1 MHSNREFRFRILC
14 LTLLLLSGALSGF
27 AGVSRSIQEQ
37 YKRDYE
43 NKAMFLKIP
52 IYSEKQTIYIND
64 QGFRVD
70 QGIGTPRYKVGD
82 QVRVLLVD
90 FAGDE
95 IKLRMSGISV
105 AGMVEIYF
113 RFDADLQ
120 ESFPNKGVFN
130 KALQA
135 TLTEG
140 LKYTD
145 IDEAKRSF
153 VEEQFERSV
162 QEISTSA
169 SIGRESVLKN
179 IAPLVPAYQDA
190 RHENENLK
198 NRVQDI
204 STQLSQSQSE
214 NRKLESESKTQ
225 QAELSRLKSANA
237 ALQEKIDNSTSQIS
251 RLGDELRDVKGNA
264 QGYQRE
270 LASIQRSL
278 NIKVDSA
285 RDLAA
290 QISDLGQAMK
300 KMQKDSDA
308 LAGQIVTLRT
318 NLDAQLAANARLVG
332 DNEELKA
339 NNQQMKSTIATL
351 TSNKDSLATQ
361 YLKLTREKEKLDNFS
376 KSIAAL
382 RSRIEE
388 EKTEDGFHYGRA
400 NVYVKNVLLGSLSW
414 SIPISLNHN
423 ESKSCEVAF
432 SAESID
438 SIRISPEERFLLRS
452 LGDRLKIR
460 VDLASDSA
468 TMSVTPGEG
477 QPSRE
482 IGERDRSSWRWSIKN
497 QGTQDTQFLITARL
511 INKDSNEIPMFQQ
524 ENTVTASN
532 AVRQVRSYLQPI
544 PLIAGVVLGFLLFG
558 IVGIFRRP
566 AKGKMAQKRPPSAGT
581 SDPPPHIT
589 QKQL

>member
-70 QGIGTPRYKVGD
+70 QGIGAPRYKVGD

-511 INKDSNEIPMFQQ
+511 INKDSNEIPMLQQ

>member
-64 QGFRVD
+64 QGFRVE
-70 QGIGTPRYKVGD
+70 QGIGAPRYKVGD

-511 INKDSNEIPMFQQ
+511 INKDSNEIPMLQQ

>member
-70 QGIGTPRYKVGD
+70 QGIGAPRYKVGD

>member
-1 MHSNREFRFRILC
+1 MHSNCEFRFRVLC
-14 LTLLLLSGALSGF
+14 LTLLSLSGALSSF

-52 IYSEKQTIYIND
+52 IYSEKQIIYISD
-64 QGFRVD
+64 QSFRVD
-70 QGIGTPRYKVGD
+70 PGVGTPRYKVGD
-82 QVRVLLVD
+82 QLRVLLVD

-95 IKLRMSGISV
+95 IKFRMSGIAV

-130 KALQA
+130 RALQA
-135 TLTEG
+135 ALTEG

-190 RHENENLK
+190 RRENENLK

-204 STQLSQSQSE
+204 SAQLSQSQSE

-237 ALQEKIDNSTSQIS
+237 ALQEKIDTSTSQIS
-251 RLGDELRDVKGNA
+251 RLGDELRDVKGSA
-264 QGYQRE
+264 QGYQKE
-270 LASIQRSL
+270 LASIQRSF

-290 QISDLGQAMK
+290 QISELGQAMK

-308 LAGQIVTLRT
+308 LAGQIVTLRA
-318 NLDAQLAANARLVG
+318 NLDSQLAANARLVG
-332 DNEELKA
+332 NNEELKA
-339 NNQQMKSTIATL
+339 NNQKMQSTIATL

-361 YLKLTREKEKLDNFS
+361 YLNLTREKEKLDNFS

-382 RSRIEE
+382 RTRIEQ
-388 EKTEDGFHYGRA
+388 EKTEDGFHYGKA
-400 NVYVKNVLLGSLSW
+400 NVYAKNVLIGSLTW

-423 ESKSCEVAF
+423 ESKSCEVTF

-438 SIRISPEERFLLRS
+438 SIRISPEERHLLRS
-452 LGDRLKIR
+452 LGDRLKMR

-468 TMSVTPGEG
+468 TMSVTSEGGE
-477 QPSRE
+477 PSRE
-482 IGERDRSSWRWSIKN
+482 VGERDRSSWRWNIKN

-511 INKDSNEIPMFQQ
+511 INKDSNEIPVFQR
-524 ENTVTASN
+524 ENTVAASN

-544 PLIAGVVLGFLLFG
+544 PLIAGIVLGFLLFG

-566 AKGKMAQKRPPSAGT
+566 ARAKMAQKRPPSSGT
-581 SDPPPHIT
+581 SDPPPHII